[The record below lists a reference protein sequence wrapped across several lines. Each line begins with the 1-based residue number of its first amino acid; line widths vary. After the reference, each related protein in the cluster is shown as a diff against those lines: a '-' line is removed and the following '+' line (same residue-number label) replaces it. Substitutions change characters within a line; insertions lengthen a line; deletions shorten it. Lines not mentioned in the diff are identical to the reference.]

1 MDKKYLKPLAMIVLL
16 LILALITVASYAW
29 FSASVNGNSSTNAI
43 TTGHM
48 EVTYDEGQNINLKEN
63 MIPGDYITKTFSVTN
78 TGNVFATYDIYLTE
92 ILNTFVNQDELVY
105 ELISEEGFN
114 KNQTQCPNTNNKIAE
129 NIGIEVGQTHHYTLK
144 ITFLNKDYSQDANKG
159 AAFTSKI
166 ELQEGKAV
174 DRQIAYRYYG
184 DGSEY
189 LDTFLSNQ
197 TLDGY
202 LKSIGNKK
210 GYIKSQL
217 YVYYLDTD
225 YVYGVLNDEIEYDS
239 FDTLEE
245 CEEATADFSG
255 LYIECVYNEEYS
267 KYGYRYLY
275 INPYDNYFG
284 IYLDYDTCDR
294 IENYK
299 HQGYFDNEV
308 NDDTIKSYKILPLH
322 DTIEEEVNCER
333 IDFGHTIK
341 FPLYYQEIKNQIC
354 IFDQEEV
361 CLDPINSWNYFADQQ
376 LTNVQTYLENKS
388 FNCNETSDKYYNEKY
403 VTCINQSISDAFK
416 ISESGL
422 IEVGKG
428 SEKNGYTIFNYDL
441 KETTMDA
448 CLAHDY
454 DNCVYRDNYY
464 VPYTYGWFSGLMS
477 RSDCLERC
485 GDDCQNGIADCYPT
499 PILEYSSAILNP
511 DGTFHTDHHNNS
523 YNQYNY
529 YTLREK
535 DHSSYVG
542 GDI

>member
-1 MDKKYLKPLAMIVLL
+1 MMKGKYTKSLVIVSVP
-16 LILALITVASYAW
+16 LILVLIVSTSYA
-29 FSASVNGNSSTNAI
+29 FFTASVNGSSNNNVVV
-43 TTGHM
+43 TGHM
-48 EVTYDEGQNINLKEN
+48 EVSFEDGPVIGTSLN

-114 KNQTQCPNTNNKIAE
+114 KNQTQCPNTNDKIAE
-129 NIGIEVGQTHHYTLK
+129 NIGIAVGQTHHYTLK
-144 ITFLNKDYSQDANKG
+144 ITFLNKNYSQDANKG
-159 AAFTSKI
+159 ASFTSKV
-166 ELQEGKAV
+166 ELQEGRAV

-184 DGSEY
+184 DDGEY
-189 LDTFLSNQ
+189 LDTFLSNK

-202 LKSIGNKK
+202 LESIGNKN

-217 YVYYLDTD
+217 YVYSLDTD
-225 YVYGVLNDEIEYDS
+225 YVYGVLYDGIEYDS

-245 CEEATADFSG
+245 CEEAMVDFSG
-255 LYIECVYNEEYS
+255 LYIECAYNEEYS
-267 KYGYRYLY
+267 KYSYKYLS
-275 INPYDNYFG
+275 INSYDNYFG

-294 IENYK
+294 IENPK
-299 HQGYFDNEV
+299 HQGYFDREV
-308 NDDTIKSYKILPLH
+308 NDDTIKSYKMLPLGY
-322 DTIEEEVNCER
+322 TIEEGNNCER
-333 IDFGHTIK
+333 VDLGHTIK

-361 CLDPINSWNYFADQQ
+361 CLDSINSWNYFADQQ

-388 FNCNETSDKYYNEKY
+388 FNCNETSDKYYDNRY

-416 ISESGL
+416 IDESGR
-422 IEVGKG
+422 IELGKG
-428 SEKNGYTIFNYDL
+428 NEINGYTILNYDW
-441 KETTMDA
+441 KETTKDA

-454 DNCVYRDNYY
+454 ENCVYRDNYY

-477 RSDCLERC
+477 RSACLERC
-485 GDDCQNGIADCYPT
+485 GDDCQNGTAECYPT
-499 PILEYSSAILNP
+499 PILEYSIAVLNP
-511 DGTFHTDHHNNS
+511 DGTFGTDHHNNS
-523 YNQYNY
+523 YNKYNY

-535 DHSSYVG
+535 NHSSNV